1 MKEKLYNLLIEK
13 NIDDEQHRAR
23 VRFELKE
30 LKKYETITHSNLL
43 KEIENGSK
51 PDPNILIWYLLGY
64 THIDPVDKTPEYIII
79 PGKSPDLDLDF
90 EDAERG
96 RVIDYIKRR
105 FGQQNVAQVCNII
118 TYSIKSAFQ
127 DAARIFGIPA
137 QRAFAISKTINE
149 KDWSSSRNQYAEIFK
164 FAEQLLGQMRNFGRH
179 AAAVIVTDK
188 PVQKYVPVRYNS
200 TDDMLLTEFS
210 GESILETKL
219 LKLDILGLS
228 TLKIMKSAIS
238 LIQER
243 HKVIIKL
250 DDIDFDDS
258 KVFDLFSKGLTT
270 SVFQFESASMK
281 GYLQKLQPRTLEDI
295 VAMNA
300 LFRPGTIPI
309 INNYIRRKHGQEEI
323 EYAHPILKQVL
334 EPTLGLLIYQ
344 EETISIA
351 HLASGMSLGRADLLR
366 RYMEKWNSKFKND
379 VKGKRKWEAEFFKG
393 CKKQGL
399 KDQEIKIIWDYLIRQ
414 TGYTFCRA
422 HSLSYA
428 IIAYYTAWLKVR
440 YPVEFMCASLNSD
453 KTPIDRLAA
462 ECKQLNIDVLYP
474 CVNKSQPHFSIVNDK
489 TIIYGLSSVKNCGTV
504 PANWISSHAP
514 YGDITDFFLQ
524 LSADKKIG
532 RKVNKRVLDSLIQAG
547 AFDSLYSNRKMLFEN
562 YDEWRK
568 KHSQITFERY
578 TEDKNTSDYSND
590 EKMKLLEDLL
600 TIDVSTI
607 LLEKQKK
614 QIQELRTYLDKHAI
628 IGIITDITRKQ
639 DRNGNMMAFVSI
651 RDEEGLRR
659 FPLFARQYNES
670 SQQLIKNKLLVFKM
684 AKMKSGDLLISKI
697 MVPA

>member
-1 MKEKLYNLLIEK
+1 MKEKLYKLLTEK
-13 NIDDEQHRAR
+13 NIDDEQHKAR
-23 VRFELKE
+23 VLFELKE

-43 KEIENGSK
+43 KEIDNGAK
-51 PDPNILIWYLLGY
+51 PNPNILIWYLLGY
-64 THIDPVDKTPEYIII
+64 THTDPIDTAPEHIII

-137 QRAFAISKTINE
+137 QRAFAISKTIDT
-149 KDWSSSRNQYAEIFK
+149 KDGGHNRAQYPDIFK
-164 FAEQLLGQMRNFGRH
+164 FAERLLSQMRNFGRH
-179 AAAVIVTDK
+179 AAAVIITDK

-238 LIQER
+238 LIQKR
-243 HKVIIKL
+243 HNITIKL
-250 DDIDFDDS
+250 NDITFDDS

-270 SVFQFESASMK
+270 SIFQFESSSMK
-281 GYLQKLQPRTLEDI
+281 GYLQKLRPRTLEDI

-309 INNYIRRKHGQEEI
+309 INNYIRRKHGEEKI

-334 EPTLGLLIYQ
+334 ESTLGLLIYQ

-351 HLASGMSLGRADLLR
+351 HVASGMSLGRADLLR

-379 VKGKRKWEAEFFKG
+379 VKGKQKWETEFSEG
-393 CKKQGL
+393 CKKQNL
-399 KDQEIKIIWDYLIRQ
+399 TKQETKIIWEYLIRQ

-422 HSLSYA
+422 HALSYA
-428 IIAYYTAWLKVR
+428 IIAYYTAWLKVH

-453 KTPIDRLAA
+453 KTPVDRLVA
-462 ECKQLNIDVLYP
+462 ECKQLNITILHP
-474 CVNKSQPHFSIVNDK
+474 CINESQPHFSIINDK
-489 TIIYGLSSVKNCGTV
+489 TIIYGLNSVKNCGTV
-504 PANWISSHAP
+504 PANWISAHAP
-514 YGDITDFFLQ
+514 YSSITDFFLQ
-524 LSADKKIG
+524 LAADKKTG
-532 RKVNKRVLDSLIQAG
+532 KKVNKRVLDSLIQTG
-547 AFDSLYSNRKMLFEN
+547 TFDCLYSNRKVLFEN
-562 YDEWRK
+562 YSEWNK
-568 KHSQITFERY
+568 KHSQITFEHY
-578 TEDKNTSDYSND
+578 TEENNTRDYSHD

-600 TIDVSTI
+600 TIDISTI
-607 LLEKQKK
+607 ILERKKK
-614 QIQELRTYLDKHAI
+614 QIKELRAYLDKYAI

-639 DRNGNMMAFVSI
+639 DKNGNMMAFVSI
-651 RDEEGLRR
+651 REDCGA
-659 FPLFARQYNES
+659 FHY
-670 SQQLIKNKLLVFKM
+670 SQGSI
-684 AKMKSGDLLISKI
+684 I
-697 MVPA
+697 